1 MYMNKLKE
9 KLKNPSKPT
18 PPQAGPQPA
27 RWVYFTAIAAF
38 HFIPNR
44 KRPIPPAVSLLGT
57 SLSFLIP
64 EPVQDLQTFNN
75 SKNKRINVSEQG
87 ENPFPAKE
95 ACYCQYPIVVLALTT
110 P

>member
-1 MYMNKLKE
+1 MY
-9 KLKNPSKPT
+9 S
-18 PPQAGPQPA
+18 
-27 RWVYFTAIAAF
+27 TAIAAF

-44 KRPIPPAVSLLGT
+44 KWPIPPVVSLLGT

-64 EPVQDLQTFNN
+64 KPVQDLQTFNN

-95 ACYCQYPIVVLALTT
+95 ARYCQYPIVVLALTT